1 MVMSLQS
8 FEINIYL
15 AQVFFMIVDPPF
27 YFLGF
32 LATKSLGR
40 KRTQTASLLLSGVFI
55 VTCAMIPL
63 GEYRPILAP
72 VLVLPPAWLSIW
84 PKSATQRV

>member
-1 MVMSLQS
+1 MSLQS
-8 FEINIYL
+8 FKINIYL
-15 AQVFFMIVDPPF
+15 AQVFFTIVDPPF

-32 LATKSLGR
+32 LATKLLGH
-40 KRTQTASLLLSGVFI
+40 KRTQTASLLLSGVLI

-63 GEYRPILAP
+63 GEYRPIPAP

-84 PKSATQRV
+84 PKSAT